1 MLINASISKCWQAV
15 PFHRIAAA
23 LLACLLAAS
32 AWFSSVSLAQEFPN
46 RPLRII
52 VPYPPGGSVDALGRI
67 VANGLSKSL
76 GQPVIVQNHPGA
88 SGNIGGKM
96 LVDAKPDGYTLMVAA
111 TPLVINPSFR
121 DNTPFDV
128 LNNMIGVTLL
138 ARQSFVL
145 VVHPSVKATTVSEL
159 ISLAK
164 SDPKLLTYGSHSAG
178 GGTHIAGELF
188 NTLAGTKILHVPYSG
203 QGPASVNLLGG
214 VNSMMFDSPSTAIP
228 QIKAGKLRGLATT
241 GAQRAPLILNGELPT
256 ISETKGFEEYSVLA
270 WQGISA
276 PAGVPKDILNKLSAA
291 INAHVRSS
299 EVTGILNNAGFEV
312 VGTTSDEFQAIIKKE
327 LEMFKE
333 VVKKSG
339 AKLE

>member
-1 MLINASISKCWQAV
+1 MLIKASIRQCRQET
-15 PFHRIAAA
+15 PFHRIAAV

-32 AWFSSVSLAQEFPN
+32 SWFSTAALAQEFPN
-46 RPLRII
+46 RPITII

-67 VANGLSKSL
+67 VANGLTKSL

-96 LVDAKPDGYTLMVAA
+96 LADAKPDGYTLMVSA

-121 DNTPFDV
+121 DNIPFDV
-128 LNNMIGVTLL
+128 LTNMVGVTLL
-138 ARQSFVL
+138 SRQSFVL

-188 NTLAGTKILHVPYSG
+188 NTLAGTKILHVPYNG
-203 QGPASVNLLGG
+203 QAPAAADLLGG
-214 VNSMMFDSPSTAIP
+214 VTSMMFDSPSTAIP
-228 QIKAGKLRGLATT
+228 QIKAGKLRGLATS

-256 ISETKGFEEYSVLA
+256 ISETKGLEEYNVLA

-291 INAHVRSS
+291 INAYVKSP
-299 EVTGILNNAGFEV
+299 EVTANLNNAGFEV
-312 VGTTSDEFQAIIKKE
+312 VGTTSDEFQSIIKKE

-339 AKLE
+339 AKID